1 MLVVAQNTSAVA
13 KLPWGDVYFY
23 IKDSEIMME
32 HGELGFLHLLC
43 RDASLIP
50 VWYFSISKEMLPAF
64 LVWVFSRK

>member
-32 HGELGFLHLLC
+32 HGEFRLF
-43 RDASLIP
+43 
-50 VWYFSISKEMLPAF
+50 AF
-64 LVWVFSRK
+64 AVS